1 MQAFHLIR
9 SATPVACVKTSPK
22 NDFPVPPWIPNNPD
36 ANSVFRDNRPRPDLL
51 VFAFALIAA
60 IVIGGVGYGLYLLLR
75 SM

>member
-1 MQAFHLIR
+1 MK
-9 SATPVACVKTSPK
+9 SSPK

-36 ANSVFRDNRPRPDLL
+36 ANSVYRDSRPRPDLL

-60 IVIGGVGYGLYLLLR
+60 IVIGGMGYVLYLLLQ